1 MAGVNILFYFNPL
14 NKRSSES
21 LCTAGF
27 SDDRFFWIELNP
39 WALAAKYGRSK
50 QEGCNF
56 VIPAQAGIWKFE
68 VAASLKSSQNAEAW
82 IPACAGMKAAGDF
95 RRPQP
100 QK

>member
-56 VIPAQAGIWKFE
+56 VIHAQAVI
-68 VAASLKSSQNAEAW
+68 
-82 IPACAGMKAAGDF
+82 
-95 RRPQP
+95 
-100 QK
+100 

>member
-1 MAGVNILFYFNPL
+1 M
-14 NKRSSES
+14 
-21 LCTAGF
+21 
-27 SDDRFFWIELNP
+27 ELNP
-39 WALAAKYGRSK
+39 WAKPTLQTFRRATVAWALPAKYGMSK

-82 IPACAGMKAAGDF
+82 IPACAGMTAVGRFQATL
-95 RRPQP
+95 P